1 MISLQNISLH
11 YGAKHLFDDVSINL
25 KSKNRYGLVGAN
37 GAGKS
42 TLLRVLSGEELP
54 TNGEINVPRGHR
66 IGWMRQDQFRYG
78 EARILDVVLMGK
90 KKLWEALQEKDE
102 ILAKSDI
109 SEKECYRLG
118 ELEEAIAEND
128 GYTAEVLA
136 QTLLTGLG
144 IEEAYHTKPLSTLS
158 GGYKLRVLL
167 AQALFEEPDVLL
179 LDEPTNHL
187 DIMSISWL
195 EEYLR
200 NDFKGLLLF
209 ISHDYDFLNNLAT
222 HMLDIDYGEIQ
233 HYVGNYDK
241 FQKQKDQVL
250 EQKTKERTSAE
261 REIAQKQ
268 RYVDRFKATSS
279 KARQAMSRE
288 KMIERIELP
297 EIKVSSRQAPALR
310 FTQKRPSGKKVI
322 GVKGISK
329 SFGPKKVLHD
339 FSFSVQRGEKVALIG
354 HNGIGKST
362 LLKILLGKISADEGS
377 FEWGHEVSTSYFSQ
391 DLHEVIHGNDTVLDW
406 LASAVSGE
414 SMPQVRKTLGQVL
427 FSKENMEKRLNV
439 LSGGEACRLMLGQI
453 LLEKANV
460 LVLDEPTNHLD
471 LESRE
476 ALADALKAYPGT
488 LIFVSHDRHF
498 VSKIATRIIALT
510 EKGLKDYHGTY
521 QEYLAH
527 IGEDYLCSQW
537 LKGK

>member
-222 HMLDIDYGEIQ
+222 HMLDRDYGEIQ
-233 HYVGNYDK
+233 H
-241 FQKQKDQVL
+241 
-250 EQKTKERTSAE
+250 
-261 REIAQKQ
+261 
-268 RYVDRFKATSS
+268 
-279 KARQAMSRE
+279 
-288 KMIERIELP
+288 
-297 EIKVSSRQAPALR
+297 
-310 FTQKRPSGKKVI
+310 
-322 GVKGISK
+322 
-329 SFGPKKVLHD
+329 
-339 FSFSVQRGEKVALIG
+339 
-354 HNGIGKST
+354 
-362 LLKILLGKISADEGS
+362 
-377 FEWGHEVSTSYFSQ
+377 
-391 DLHEVIHGNDTVLDW
+391 
-406 LASAVSGE
+406 
-414 SMPQVRKTLGQVL
+414 
-427 FSKENMEKRLNV
+427 
-439 LSGGEACRLMLGQI
+439 
-453 LLEKANV
+453 
-460 LVLDEPTNHLD
+460 
-471 LESRE
+471 
-476 ALADALKAYPGT
+476 
-488 LIFVSHDRHF
+488 
-498 VSKIATRIIALT
+498 
-510 EKGLKDYHGTY
+510 
-521 QEYLAH
+521 
-527 IGEDYLCSQW
+527 
-537 LKGK
+537 